1 MYDRLLLADVA
12 TVSPGRLG
20 AILAA
25 LVGLTGAILG
35 GLALRRP
42 AGRSD
47 GARRRLGALGALAAG
62 LLGMAIGGLVV
73 ATSDGGIGTGNGRGG
88 GYVALVVGLIATALG
103 ARALVRARRA
113 RPASAAE
120 VRLDHGR

>member
-1 MYDRLLLADVA
+1 MHDHLLLADVA

-25 LVGLTGAILG
+25 LVGLTGVVLG

-42 AGRSD
+42 AGRS
-47 GARRRLGALGALAAG
+47 GPAGRRLGALGALAAG
-62 LLGMAIGGLVV
+62 LLGLAIGALVV
-73 ATSDGGIGTGNGRGG
+73 ATSEGGIGTGNGRAG
-88 GYVALVVGLIATALG
+88 GYVALALGLIATALG
-103 ARALVRARRA
+103 ALALVRGRRA
-113 RPASAAE
+113 RPAAAAE